1 MKTLLPRFTAIA
13 AMLVVLGGSY
23 LLQLAGL
30 EHPELEAFA
39 AAVVAAILTV
49 AAGL

>member
-1 MKTLLPRFTAIA
+1 VKTLLPRLTAIA
-13 AMLVVLGGSY
+13 AMLVVLGGAY
-23 LLQLAGL
+23 MLQLAGF

-49 AAGL
+49 ASGL